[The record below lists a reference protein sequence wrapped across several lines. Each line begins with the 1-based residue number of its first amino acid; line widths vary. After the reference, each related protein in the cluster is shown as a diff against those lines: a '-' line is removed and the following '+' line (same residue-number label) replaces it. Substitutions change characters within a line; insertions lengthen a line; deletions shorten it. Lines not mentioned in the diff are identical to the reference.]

1 MSAIAE
7 VKRMYGLIRNGI
19 LPDDSGGVQDRV
31 NIVRRLESLTGT
43 EFSDTADFH
52 RKVSA
57 FLARNDNNGT
67 ELRIARKDRGWTLDR
82 MGAYLG
88 VSRQFVHQMERS
100 RKPLNDKALELIGQ
114 KPISGAGEGQIG

>member
-7 VKRMYGLIRNGI
+7 VKRMYGLIRDWV
-19 LPDDSGGVQDRV
+19 LPDNSNGLQDRV
-31 NIVRRLESLTGT
+31 NIVRRLERMTCSD
-43 EFSDTADFH
+43 FKDTADFH

-57 FLARNDNNGT
+57 FLAKNDNNGT
-67 ELRIARKDRGWTLDR
+67 ELRIKRKDLGWTLDR

-88 VSRQFVHQMERS
+88 VSRQFVHQMELS

-114 KPISGAGEGQIG
+114 KPISPYTEG